1 MKRFK
6 YLFLAFGLVAAGGC
20 KKSFLDINQNPNK
33 PTEASITPDFILPL
47 AQHNTASRMATTYDF
62 GGHWIGRWSRS
73 GSYGPNAEQ
82 ESYNIT
88 NNYQA
93 TQWAGWYNILN
104 DVHLMETKA
113 NATGQDFYEGISK
126 VLKAVGFMNLVDLYN
141 NVPYSK
147 AFDLSGNI
155 LPAYDKGEDIYKD
168 LLVQL
173 DQAVTLIK
181 GAHIEDNPNLA
192 TADVM
197 FAGDATK
204 WLKFINTWRLKLL
217 IHQSQVPGFNP
228 TSEIAKITSEGFIGS
243 GQTAYV
249 QPGYAQDN
257 LKQNPFYDTY
267 EKNYRNEA
275 IDNYNRINNYLLN
288 VYRNNDDTLRLK
300 AAFDAA
306 VTPLNNNVYYGYNF
320 GESIPNTAPQ
330 AANSSGVGGPGL
342 AKSPTQSQW
351 ILTSVES
358 LFLQAEAIA
367 RGWLPGNAEQA
378 YRAAVT
384 ESFLFLGLTAANAT
398 DYLNSGHAIVDWSQA
413 ATTDAKIKL
422 IVTQKWIALTG
433 INNLEAWTDYRRLGV
448 PNVPLSLY
456 TGRLAKIPLRLR
468 YPQNE
473 YNYNAANVAKEN
485 NPDPQT
491 SGIFW
496 DK

>member
-1 MKRFK
+1 
-6 YLFLAFGLVAAGGC
+6 L
-20 KKSFLDINQNPNK
+20 Q
-33 PTEASITPDFILPL
+33 
-47 AQHNTASRMATTYDF
+47 
-62 GGHWIGRWSRS
+62 
-73 GSYGPNAEQ
+73 
-82 ESYNIT
+82 
-88 NNYQA
+88 
-93 TQWAGWYNILN
+93 
-104 DVHLMETKA
+104 
-113 NATGQDFYEGISK
+113 
-126 VLKAVGFMNLVDLYN
+126 
-141 NVPYSK
+141 
-147 AFDLSGNI
+147 
-155 LPAYDKGEDIYKD
+155 
-168 LLVQL
+168 
-173 DQAVTLIK
+173 
-181 GAHIEDNPNLA
+181 
-192 TADVM
+192 
-197 FAGDATK
+197 
-204 WLKFINTWRLKLL
+204 
-217 IHQSQVPGFNP
+217 
-228 TSEIAKITSEGFIGS
+228 
-243 GQTAYV
+243 
-249 QPGYAQDN
+249 
-257 LKQNPFYDTY
+257 
-267 EKNYRNEA
+267 
-275 IDNYNRINNYLLN
+275 
-288 VYRNNDDTLRLK
+288 

-306 VTPLNNNVYYGYNF
+306 VTPLNGNTYYGYNF

-342 AKSPTQSQW
+342 AKSPTQPQW

-422 IVTQKWIALTG
+422 IATQKWIALTG

-448 PNVPLSLY
+448 PDVPLSLY

-473 YNYNAANVAKEN
+473 YNYNGANVAKEN